1 MGSYSSTENSESCYL
16 IERFIAMLLNIQ
28 LITIYTLV
36 GVAKVNPATLSN
48 AVLLVVRG
56 FTVR

>member
-1 MGSYSSTENSESCYL
+1 MGSYSFTENSESCYL
-16 IERFIAMLLNIQ
+16 IERFIAILLNIQ
-28 LITIYTLV
+28 ITIYTLV
-36 GVAKVNPATLSN
+36 GVAKVNPVALSN